1 MSDGVWRLKRTARRI
16 GLGLAVS
23 LALLPIARAEPAPPP
38 VNAPVAM
45 LVDLD
50 ANQVLFA
57 RESDKAFLPASMTK
71 AMTALVAFELIRQG
85 RLREDQVFTVRPET
99 AAKWNGKGT
108 SLYLRAGEQ
117 VSVRD
122 LLAGITIVSAN
133 DASVVLAEAATGS
146 EAAWTALMNA
156 EAQRLGMKS
165 SHFGTANGWPDGGK
179 TKVSARD
186 LVRLADALIHGHPEL
201 YRHYF
206 GRSAFVWHGVSL
218 RNHDP
223 TVGIVPGADGIKT
236 GHTSEAGY
244 NFLGAALRD
253 GRRLVSVVAGASSE
267 ASRAEASRTLLEW
280 GFAAWES
287 KPLVRAGQEVGLAKV
302 QQGDARAVKLIAPR
316 SFALTLPKGTK
327 PTVVTR
333 IRYNGPLRAP
343 IKQGALVAGLEVS
356 VEGQPPH
363 VLPLVAGAPVGP
375 AGPFD
380 RLVNGLAG
388 LLG

>member
-1 MSDGVWRLKRTARRI
+1 M
-16 GLGLAVS
+16 GLAVS
-23 LALLPIARAEPAPPP
+23 LALLPVAHAEPAPPP

-57 RESDKAFLPASMTK
+57 REPDRAFLPASMTK

-99 AAKWNGKGT
+99 AAKWNGRGT
-108 SLYLRAGEQ
+108 SLYLKPGEQ

-133 DASVVLAEAATGS
+133 DASVVLAEGALGS
-146 EAAWTALMNA
+146 VEAWTVLMNA
-156 EAQRLGMKS
+156 EAQRLGMKG
-165 SHFGTANGWPDGGK
+165 SHFGTPNGWPDGGK

-206 GRSAFVWHGVSL
+206 GRSAFVWHGVPL

-253 GRRLVSVVAGASSE
+253 GRRLVSVVAGATSE
-267 ASRAEASRTLLEW
+267 AGRAEASRALLEW

-327 PTVVTR
+327 PKVVTR
-333 IRYNGPLRAP
+333 IRYDGPLRAP

-388 LLG
+388 LFG